1 MVLTIWF
8 IHQLILF
15 CSLQSRLVG
24 CCSTCCGKIQ
34 SVHDIWECC
43 NMFVQDKDGV
53 LRIAEDVSSAT
64 ISVSILSLQS
74 VCRAGDLAVNVFT
87 GFDGWPCSCWCHRR
101 RDRIYSS
108 SGTVT
113 GPYFMNVVH
122 PVFRAKTWWTR
133 SPEPCSILLC
143 VRQEE
148 EEALLET
155 VLGERWWMVG
165 RGFLHE
171 LEEETHA
178 PLVHSTKQ

>member
-43 NMFVQDKDGV
+43 HMFVQDKDGV

-64 ISVSILSLQS
+64 ISIFLLSPHSL
-74 VCRAGDLAVNVFT
+74 CGAEDLAVNVFT

-108 SGTVT
+108 SGMVIC
-113 GPYFMNVVH
+113 PYFMNVIH

-133 SPEPCSILLC
+133 SAEPCYLTLC
-143 VRQEE
+143 PAGGGRGPYRNGTWWKVMNGREGF
-148 EEALLET
+148 LLE
-155 VLGERWWMVG
+155 
-165 RGFLHE
+165 
-171 LEEETHA
+171 
-178 PLVHSTKQ
+178 